1 MLKLYIFFILGG
13 ILVLTGV
20 FANTIGVAIG
30 ALAGLAAKKV
40 IPVRWKDAIMKGIGL
55 CSIYIGISGAFEGQ
69 NTLILVISMVL
80 GTMIGEGIML
90 EERFN
95 GFANRI
101 ENRFSSDDEGGFAN
115 GFITASLLMCIG
127 AMSIVGAMNA
137 GLRGDNTLLFTKT
150 VMDGISAIMLAATMG
165 IGVFFA
171 CVPIL
176 VLEGSTALLAGLVEP
191 VLTDA
196 VVSEMT
202 CAGSIMIIAIGFNI
216 VLGTKLKVLNF
227 FPALFMPL
235 LICPAY
241 DYIAAMF

>member
-1 MLKLYIFFILGG
+1 M
-13 ILVLTGV
+13 LTGV

-55 CSIYIGISGAFEGQ
+55 YSIYIGISGAFEGQ
-69 NTLILVISMVL
+69 NSLILVISMVL

-101 ENRFSSDDEGGFAN
+101 EHQFSSDDDEGGFAN

-150 VMDGISAIMLAATMG
+150 VMDGISSIMLAATMG

-235 LICPAY
+235 LVCPAY
-241 DYIAAMF
+241 DYIATMF